1 MRCKYNRESRGVIKH
16 AHPCFLKV
24 LPQDPPGEGGL
35 GQDIGGKGY
44 YDNMSVLIC
53 LPGVDGSR
61 ELDIIGKGCAVI
73 LGMIIAANLHAELCS
88 ITKQPQQVTLFT

>member
-1 MRCKYNRESRGVIKH
+1 M
-16 AHPCFLKV
+16 
-24 LPQDPPGEGGL
+24 LPQDPPGEAW

-53 LPGVDGSR
+53 FPGVDGSR
-61 ELDIIGKGCAVI
+61 EFDIIEKGCAVI
-73 LGMIIAANLHAELCS
+73 VGMITAVNLHAELCS